1 MKKLWLALWV
11 CAVLL
16 PRAAALSA
24 AAAVTMDAD
33 TGETLFA
40 ENADSRL
47 PMAWKLS
54 AKPPV
59 AFVGFPQ

>member
-11 CAVLL
+11 CAALL

-47 PMAWKLS
+47 PMAS
-54 AKPPV
+54 TTRS
-59 AFVGFPQ
+59 